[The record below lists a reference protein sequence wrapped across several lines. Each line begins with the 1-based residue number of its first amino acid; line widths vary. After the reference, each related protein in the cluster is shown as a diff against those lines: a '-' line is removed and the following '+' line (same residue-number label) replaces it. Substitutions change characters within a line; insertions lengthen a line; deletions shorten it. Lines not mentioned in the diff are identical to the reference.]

1 MKNNNSKSNKLM
13 ITLLLIACVVLV
25 GCNRSATDGILPDD
39 LNTEEVVT
47 NENNDV
53 TNSDESNQD
62 MQALLDDDVTALADG
77 NEQLD
82 ETIDTTENSN
92 NDEPLVEE
100 TTDQSEES
108 ATTETEVTD
117 ETVSEIVDTMPASGP
132 ITYTVQS
139 GDWVYKIAR
148 MHNITAMALLSANPV
163 IGTDQQVYPGQ
174 ELIIPA
180 QGSTSETSSEETTTP
195 IENNTVENNTE
206 DNNADSIM
214 APANAL
220 TPDTYEVQAGETM
233 FSISQKLGVSIDS
246 LASENNISE
255 PFMIFVGQQL
265 NIPSE

>member
-92 NDEPLVEE
+92 
-100 TTDQSEES
+100 
-108 ATTETEVTD
+108 
-117 ETVSEIVDTMPASGP
+117 
-132 ITYTVQS
+132 
-139 GDWVYKIAR
+139 
-148 MHNITAMALLSANPV
+148 
-163 IGTDQQVYPGQ
+163 
-174 ELIIPA
+174 
-180 QGSTSETSSEETTTP
+180 
-195 IENNTVENNTE
+195 
-206 DNNADSIM
+206 
-214 APANAL
+214 
-220 TPDTYEVQAGETM
+220 
-233 FSISQKLGVSIDS
+233 
-246 LASENNISE
+246 
-255 PFMIFVGQQL
+255 
-265 NIPSE
+265 